1 MNTGS
6 GKTFVAIAMIL
17 KIFDG
22 FHMEKLTKLSDKSI

>member
-17 KIFDG
+17 KIFGLHQD
-22 FHMEKLTKLSDKSI
+22 KLTKLSDKSI